1 MKTLKICRALC
12 VIFTVICLLIRWMP
26 LSYNTIPKI
35 GIAVF
40 LTIALF
46 INGKYSSNSK
56 WNPSILAKY
65 WGGKG
70 FLIGQI
76 TLTIIFLIIAVL
88 LIILDASVSA
98 IDTEKYLIW
107 LFLIVYQA
115 INAIIVYKAWY
126 YEEQ

>member
-12 VIFTVICLLIRWMP
+12 VISTVICLLIRWMP

-40 LTIALF
+40 LAIALF
-46 INGKYSSNSK
+46 INGKYSYNSK

-65 WGGKG
+65 WGRKG

-98 IDTEKYLIW
+98 IDTERYLIL

-115 INAIIVYKAWY
+115 FNAIIVYKAWN
-126 YEEQ
+126 YEKQ

>member
-40 LTIALF
+40 LTIPLF

-115 INAIIVYKAWY
+115 INAIIVYKAWN